1 MVKKKRYGKKYVD
14 KRDWKE
20 TNQKYIMI
28 GYFYFNPAF
37 LLVWNE
43 EIKQMNAGKVGQ
55 PYLYPN
61 SMIEFLAVLSP
72 KYDVRALEGIIKG
85 ISKMNYNF
93 PVISYSQINRRI
105 NNLDLTFPVENN
117 NIVFD
122 DIVGC
127 DGTGIK
133 VSNRGE
139 WMRQKWKI
147 RRGWIKV
154 VTLAN
159 KNGKIIDVR
168 VGIESLNENQAF
180 REMLCIHHESVSKAF
195 CDGTYDTID
204 NFELCRKLKIEPVF
218 KIRENASDNAHGSM
232 FRKKH
237 VREYKKLGYKRWR
250 KKKKYGNRWLCT
262 EVIYSAVKRMEG
274 EYVRSTKEEN
284 MFHEAKMKF
293 WIYNKIKQATRENC
307 VAI

>member
-1 MVKKKRYGKKYVD
+1 MKKRNKYID
-14 KRDWKE
+14 KRNWKAY
-20 TNQKYIMI
+20 NQELVMR
-28 GYFYFNPAF
+28 GYFYINPIF
-37 LLVWNE
+37 LETWNS

-55 PYLYPN
+55 PYLYPE
-61 SMIEFLAVLSP
+61 SIIEFLAVLSP
-72 KYDVRALEGIIKG
+72 KYDVRSLEGIVYAL
-85 ISKMNYNF
+85 SKMNYNF

-105 NNLDLTFPVENN
+105 NALDLTFPVQND
-117 NIVFD
+117 NIMFD

-159 KNGKIIDVR
+159 KKGKIIDVR
-168 VGIESLNENQAF
+168 VGIESLNENISF
-180 REMLCIHHESVSKAF
+180 REMLYIHHKSIGKAF
-195 CDGTYDTID
+195 GDGTYDTIE
-204 NFELCRKLKIEPVF
+204 NFDLCRRLKIKPVF
-218 KIRENASDNAHGSM
+218 KIRENASVDNAHGSM
-232 FRKKH
+232 FRKEH
-237 VREYKKLGYKRWR
+237 VKEYKKLGYKKWR

-262 EVIYSAVKRMEG
+262 EVVYSAVKRMEG
-274 EYVRSTKEEN
+274 EYVRATKIKN

-293 WIYNKIKQATRENC
+293 WIYNKIKEATSGNY
-307 VAI
+307 VAF

>member
-1 MVKKKRYGKKYVD
+1 MNNRKKYID
-14 KRDWKE
+14 KRNWKNYNKE
-20 TNQKYIMI
+20 LVTR
-28 GYFYFNPAF
+28 GYFYINPRF
-37 LLVWNE
+37 LETWNS
-43 EIKQMNAGKVGQ
+43 EIKQMNAKKVGQ
-55 PYLYPN
+55 PYLYPK
-61 SMIEFLAVLSP
+61 SMIEFLAILSP
-72 KYDVRALEGIIKG
+72 KYDVRALEGIMHAL
-85 ISKMNYNF
+85 SKTNYNF
-93 PVISYSQINRRI
+93 PVISYSQISRRI
-105 NNLDLTFPVENN
+105 NALDLTFPVENN

-159 KNGKIIDVR
+159 KRGKIIDVR
-168 VGIESLNENQAF
+168 VGIESLNENKAF
-180 REMLCIHHESVSKAF
+180 REMLSIHHKSIGTSLG
-195 CDGTYDTID
+195 DGTYDTIE
-204 NFELCRKLKIEPVF
+204 NFDLCRRLGIEPIF

-232 FRKKH
+232 FRKEH
-237 VREYKKLGYKRWR
+237 VKEYKKLGYKKWS

-262 EVIYSAVKRMEG
+262 EVLYSAVKRMEG
-274 EYVRSTKEEN
+274 EYVRATKKEN

-293 WIYNKIKQATRENC
+293 WIYNKIKEATSENC
-307 VAI
+307 VAF

>member
-1 MVKKKRYGKKYVD
+1 MRRQRKEYID
-14 KRDWKE
+14 KRDWK
-20 TNQKYIMI
+20 KYNKELVMR
-28 GYFYFNPAF
+28 GYFYINPLF
-37 LLVWNE
+37 LNSWNE
-43 EIKQMNAGKVGQ
+43 EVKKMNAGKIGE
-55 PYLYPN
+55 PYLYPK

-72 KYDVRALEGIIKG
+72 KYDVRALEGIMHAL
-85 ISKMNYNF
+85 SKIHYNF

-105 NNLDLTFPVENN
+105 NDLDLTFAVENK

-159 KNGKIIDVR
+159 KRGKIIDVR
-168 VGIESLNENQAF
+168 VGIENLNENEAF
-180 REMLCIHHESVSKAF
+180 REMLGIHHESIGKAF
-195 CDGTYDTID
+195 GDGTYDTIQ
-204 NFELCRKLKIEPVF
+204 NFNLCKRLNIEPIF

-232 FRKKH
+232 FRKEH
-237 VREYKKLGYKRWR
+237 VKEYKKLGYEKWR

-274 EYVRSTKEEN
+274 EYVKATKEEN

-293 WIYNKIKQATRENC
+293 WIYNKINEATKENC
-307 VAI
+307 VAL

>member
-1 MVKKKRYGKKYVD
+1 MNKRNRKYID
-14 KRDWKE
+14 KRDWK
-20 TNQKYIMI
+20 KYNEELVMR
-28 GYFYFNPAF
+28 GYFYINPRF
-37 LLVWNE
+37 LDTWID
-43 EIKQMNAGKVGQ
+43 EIRQMNAGKIGQ

-72 KYDVRALEGIIKG
+72 KYDDRALEGIMRG
-85 ISKMNYNF
+85 LSKMNCDF
-93 PVISYSQINRRI
+93 PVISYSQINRRK
-105 NNLDLTFPVENN
+105 NALDLTFPIENN
-117 NIVFD
+117 DIVFD

-139 WMRQKWKI
+139 WMRQKWQI

-159 KNGKIIDVR
+159 KRGKIIDVR
-168 VGIESLNENQAF
+168 VGIEDFNENTAF
-180 REMLCIHHESVSKAF
+180 REMLSVHHESIGKAYG
-195 CDGTYDTID
+195 DGLYDTIE
-204 NFELCRKLKIEPVF
+204 NFDLCRQLSIDPIF
-218 KIRENASDNAHGSM
+218 KIRENASTDNAHGSM
-232 FRKKH
+232 FRKDH
-237 VREYKKLGYKRWR
+237 VIEYKKLGYKKWM

-274 EYVRSTKEEN
+274 EGVRSVKLEN

-293 WIYNKIKQATRENC
+293 WIYNKIKEATSNNC
-307 VAI
+307 VDS